1 MSRPHATCCAAP
13 ASPSC
18 ARPWVAARDARCG
31 STWRTAEWKSGRWA
45 SMPSFSDRRPSV
57 LVVDDSALMRRVLSD
72 VLGGAEGIAGA
83 GEFRVVAT
91 ARDGFDAVRKVH
103 QFDPDVVTMD
113 LEMPELDGLGAIGYI
128 MSETRPAVVVSAH
141 AGPGTGAAI
150 RALELGAMEIVAK
163 PDEANRAALLRMGPD
178 LRAAVRRALAADLS
192 HVSVMARPPARPCS
206 WCSTCRPSSPAR
218 SPSGS
223 IRCPPC
229 AWSKPRTVRP
239 WSPTRRTWRRAI
251 IICGCCARPTA
262 PQSRSTRTRPCGAS
276 APRPT
281 RCSVRWP
288 RCSVRRVSA
297 SSSPGWDGTARKA
310 CAPSAGRAS
319 GDEREGVREGRVSR
333 GYLLVR
339 VDGKAY
345 GLPLARVLE
354 VGDLAEVLDVPRALP
369 AMRGLTPLRGRLVP
383 VVHLGALLG
392 ERTPPP
398 ERGRATVLV
407 TLGAGEGTR
416 YVAFEVDDADDV
428 VREAALPVP
437 RGESL
442 PWASGVARRRGA
454 LVPILDLDAL
464 GDRIG

>member
-1 MSRPHATCCAAP
+1 M
-13 ASPSC
+13 
-18 ARPWVAARDARCG
+18 
-31 STWRTAEWKSGRWA
+31 
-45 SMPSFSDRRPSV
+45 
-57 LVVDDSALMRRVLSD
+57 
-72 VLGGAEGIAGA
+72 
-83 GEFRVVAT
+83 
-91 ARDGFDAVRKVH
+91 
-103 QFDPDVVTMD
+103 
-113 LEMPELDGLGAIGYI
+113 
-128 MSETRPAVVVSAH
+128 
-141 AGPGTGAAI
+141 
-150 RALELGAMEIVAK
+150 
-163 PDEANRAALLRMGPD
+163 
-178 LRAAVRRALAADLS
+178 
-192 HVSVMARPPARPCS
+192 
-206 WCSTCRPSSPAR
+206 
-218 SPSGS
+218 
-223 IRCPPC
+223 
-229 AWSKPRTVRP
+229 
-239 WSPTRRTWRRAI
+239 
-251 IICGCCARPTA
+251 
-262 PQSRSTRTRPCGAS
+262 
-276 APRPT
+276 
-281 RCSVRWP
+281 
-288 RCSVRRVSA
+288 
-297 SSSPGWDGTARKA
+297 
-310 CAPSAGRAS
+310 
-319 GDEREGVREGRVSR
+319 SR

-464 GDRIG
+464 GDQIG